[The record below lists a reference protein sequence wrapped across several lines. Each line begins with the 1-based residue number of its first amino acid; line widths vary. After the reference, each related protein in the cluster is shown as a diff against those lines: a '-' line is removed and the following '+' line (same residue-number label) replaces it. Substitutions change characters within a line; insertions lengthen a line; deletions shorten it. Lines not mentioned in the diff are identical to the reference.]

1 MLIIMDSERVAAMVK
16 ENSKID
22 FDLST
27 LTLEELIEVY
37 EKIDEFIEFLDESK
51 IEIEVKGSNDE

>member
-1 MLIIMDSERVAAMVK
+1 MKKQK
-16 ENSKID
+16 EENKVN

-37 EKIDEFIEFLDESK
+37 ENINVFLDYLEESK
-51 IEIEVKGSNDE
+51 LEIEEKEQEEDE

>member
-1 MLIIMDSERVAAMVK
+1 MKK
-16 ENSKID
+16 ELKEKKEENKVN

-37 EKIDEFIEFLDESK
+37 DNIKIFLDYLEESK
-51 IEIEVKGSNDE
+51 IEMEEKGKEDE

>member
-1 MLIIMDSERVAAMVK
+1 MTK
-16 ENSKID
+16 EKSKVD

-37 EKIDEFIEFLDESK
+37 ENIDEFLVFLEESK
-51 IEIEVKGSNDE
+51 LETEEKVEEDE

>member
-1 MLIIMDSERVAAMVK
+1 MVK

-27 LTLEELIEVY
+27 LTLEELIDVY
-37 EKIDEFIEFLDESK
+37 DK
-51 IEIEVKGSNDE
+51 IEDFLVYLEEAKVEIEEKGAKDE

>member
-1 MLIIMDSERVAAMVK
+1 MVK

-37 EKIDEFIEFLDESK
+37 DKIEEFLVYLEEGK
-51 IEIEVKGSNDE
+51 VEIEEKGAKDE

>member
-1 MLIIMDSERVAAMVK
+1 MVK

-51 IEIEVKGSNDE
+51 IEIEEKGNEDE

>member
-1 MLIIMDSERVAAMVK
+1 MTNNSEGNGDAMTE
-16 ENSKID
+16 ENKKN

-37 EKIDEFIEFLDESK
+37 ENIEIFLDFLEESK
-51 IEIEVKGSNDE
+51 IETEENGKENE

>member
-1 MLIIMDSERVAAMVK
+1 MTK
-16 ENSKID
+16 EKSKID

-37 EKIDEFIEFLDESK
+37 ENIEEFLVFLDESK
-51 IEIEVKGSNDE
+51 LETEEKVEEDE

>member
-1 MLIIMDSERVAAMVK
+1 MQVTE
-16 ENSKID
+16 ENKIN

-37 EKIDEFIEFLDESK
+37 ENIEIFLDFLEESK
-51 IEIEVKGSNDE
+51 IELEEKGKDNE

>member
-1 MLIIMDSERVAAMVK
+1 MTK
-16 ENSKID
+16 ENNKID

-37 EKIDEFIEFLDESK
+37 EKIDEFLLFLDESK
-51 IEIEVKGSNDE
+51 LETEEKSNNDE

>member
-1 MLIIMDSERVAAMVK
+1 MRVTDD
-16 ENSKID
+16 NKIN

-37 EKIDEFIEFLDESK
+37 ENIEIFLDYLEESK
-51 IEIEVKGSNDE
+51 IETEEKGKEDE